1 MGKYEKLIQ
10 TIEILEQLLKETKE
24 DIYKLQTHP
33 ESGALNEAPSMELIK
48 ELPGDKVIRRYEQII
63 GLATPSVAEGIDFV
77 IEKGMAPE
85 LVIRIIEYAC
95 EQGVRRWQYI
105 NKILIESLKENIL
118 SLEDYNRHQ
127 AERTERTAEKKT
139 SERKPKKSKFNNY
152 TDTNTHDYSNFQEKI
167 LKEMLEE

>member
-1 MGKYEKLIQ
+1 MKSLIFKIKEAQ
-10 TIEILEQLLKETKE
+10 KMLTEIEE

-33 ESGALNEAPSMELIK
+33 ESGALNEAPSMDSIK
-48 ELPGDKVIRRYEQII
+48 EHPGDKVLRRYEQMI
-63 GLATPSVAEGIDFV
+63 GLATPSVAEGIDFA
-77 IEKGMAPE
+77 IGKGMAPE

-118 SLEDYNRHQ
+118 TLEDYNRHQ
-127 AERTERTAEKKT
+127 ADRAEKTAEKKT
-139 SERKPKKSKFNNY
+139 SERRIKKSKFDNY

-167 LKEMLEE
+167 LQEMLEE

>member
-1 MGKYEKLIQ
+1 MKSLISKIKEAQ
-10 TIEILEQLLKETKE
+10 KMLNEIEE

-33 ESGALNEAPSMELIK
+33 ESGALNEAPSMEIIR
-48 ELPGDKVIRRYEQII
+48 EYPGDKVIRRYEQII
-63 GLATPSVAEGIDFV
+63 GLATPSVAEGIDFA

-118 SLEDYNRHQ
+118 TLEDYNRHQ
-127 AERTERTAEKKT
+127 AERAERTAEKKT
-139 SERKPKKSKFNNY
+139 SERKVKKCKFNNY
-152 TDTNTHDYSNFQEKI
+152 TDTNTHDYSNFQEEI
-167 LKEMLEE
+167 LKKMLEEEI